1 MNEVFTSLKRK
12 ETSFH
17 SATGKST
24 LTVFDVYTLTQ
35 VNGKYHLGRHT
46 FNGYVNYGF
55 CQWGVTDSKRIA
67 EQFGFEIGDKDCPCG
82 VCEFVRREAR

>member
-1 MNEVFTSLKRK
+1 MEATHMEIFTSLKRT

-24 LTVFDVYTLTQ
+24 IRVFDVYTL
-35 VNGKYHLGRHT
+35 VEVKWPNGRATKHLGRHT

-55 CQWGVTDSKRIA
+55 CQWGVSDTKRIA
-67 EQFGFEIGDKDCPCG
+67 AELGLSI
-82 VCEFVRREAR
+82 